1 MGQPCEVKSSG
12 VHYDLGQT
20 KGQGFKTGRR
30 GVGRTKFEVVGPS
43 DKLRIS
49 L

>member
-30 GVGRTKFEVVGPS
+30 GLEEPRFMVWDPI
-43 DKLRIS
+43 IS
-49 L
+49 SE